1 MSFLTS
7 IKRNPWIICF
17 AASLFFFYEFMQ
29 MSVFNAIGDDLLKD
43 FSIRVTSL
51 AGIAAAYSYT
61 MVLFLLPAGILLD
74 LFSPRKIILS
84 AFSLSV
90 FGTFLFS
97 FSSTP
102 LTAELC
108 RMMSGIGGAFAFISC
123 IKLATRWFPGN
134 KMSVVVGL
142 IITLAFLG
150 GALAQTPFTVL
161 TQKLGWQD
169 ALRILASFGVIFI
182 FLIFVFVK
190 DNNKSALKNTKQKD
204 NSTPFIKRI
213 VLSIANMQTW
223 LGAIYIM
230 LMNLPIVL
238 LGTLWGNLY
247 LTEFKNF
254 SSIEASYIDTMLFI
268 GIMIG
273 SPLFGFLSDKLNR
286 RKMPLFIGSLLTFL
300 VSILLFAEISSVIVY
315 MAVFFLIGFFSSAQS
330 VGYPL
335 IVENNSIDVSAT
347 ASGVASIIIMG
358 GGALF
363 KVFYGWM
370 LDENWR
376 GSMID
381 HIPYYSHHAFNA
393 AMLILPISFFI
404 SFCLIILIKETYC
417 QRTN

>member
-1 MSFLTS
+1 MKNLKNNAWFV
-7 IKRNPWIICF
+7 CF
-17 AASLFFFYEFMQ
+17 IASSFFFYEFMQ
-29 MSVFNAIGDDLLKD
+29 MSVFNAIGGDLLKD
-43 FSIRVTSL
+43 YSIRVTSL

-74 LFSPRKIILS
+74 LFSPKKIMLS

-90 FGTFLFS
+90 VGTFLFS
-97 FSSTP
+97 FASTP

-142 IITLAFLG
+142 IITFAFLG
-150 GALAQTPFTVL
+150 GALAQTPFTIL

-169 ALRILASFGVIFI
+169 TLRILASFGVFFISLIFI
-182 FLIFVFVK
+182 FVK
-190 DNNKSALKNTKQKD
+190 DNNEAVLKSVNQKN
-204 NSTPFIKRI
+204 NSKTPFIKRI
-213 VLSIANMQTW
+213 ALSLTNIQTW
-223 LGAIYIM
+223 FGAIYIM

-254 SSIEASYIDTMLFI
+254 SSIQASYIDTMLFI

-286 RKMPLFIGSLLTFL
+286 RKTPLFIGSLLTLL
-300 VSILLFAEISSVIVY
+300 VSILLFSPISSVMAY
-315 MAVFFLIGFFSSAQS
+315 MAIFFVLGFFSSAQGI
-330 VGYPL
+330 GYPL
-335 IVENNSIDVSAT
+335 IVENNSIEISGT
-347 ASGVASIIIMG
+347 ASGIASIIIMG

-363 KVFYGWM
+363 KVFYGWV
-370 LDENWR
+370 LDKNWH
-376 GSMID
+376 GAMINK
-381 HIPYYSHHAFNA
+381 IPYYSHHAFNI
-393 AMLILPISFFI
+393 AMLILPISFFVSLCSI
-404 SFCLIILIKETYC
+404 MFIKETYC
-417 QRTN
+417 QRIN